1 MKKTPRQPPPPRPEK
16 VDLENSAFILRLEE
30 IASRFRSKAAFAQAA
45 NIPASSLQSYF
56 EGAEPSRLTL
66 TALADAGR
74 VSLEWLIRGRGYREL
89 HPQVPDGY
97 AGIPFYDVRK
107 AGGYVYPLVTE
118 EVADLLYLKLDWFSY
133 PDLNPNKLF
142 VVEVTE
148 SLVPEIQERDR
159 VVVDRSWHTIWSDPT
174 AGIPKGIY
182 LVSQQA
188 KLSIRRVM
196 SASKG
201 VLEISQPRSAKSE
214 RIKAGENGFTVHGL
228 IIWYGRA
235 LPPRHAVG

>member
-1 MKKTPRQPPPPRPEK
+1 MKKATRQPQPPPRPEK
-16 VDLENSAFILRLEE
+16 GDLENSAFILRLEE
-30 IASRFRSKAAFAQAA
+30 IASRFRSRAAFAQAA

-74 VSLEWLIRGRGYREL
+74 VSLEWLMRGRGYREL

-148 SLVPEIQERDR
+148 SLVPEIQVRDR
-159 VVVDRSWHTIWSDPT
+159 VVVDRSWHTIWTDPT

-196 SASKG
+196 SASEG

-214 RIKAGENGFTVHGL
+214 RIKVGDKGFAVHGR
-228 IIWYGRA
+228 IIWYGRSVE
-235 LPPRHAVG
+235 R